1 MITSNPKL
9 AALGARLRQ
18 ERLKRNE
25 PQAVFAARIGIS
37 VPTLHK
43 MESGDPGVQV
53 GHWVTALDILD
64 RTQELD
70 GLLVEKDLFALYET
84 SSPTSR
90 KRASRKNKA

>member
-1 MITSNPKL
+1 MPASNTKL
-9 AALGARLRQ
+9 TALGARLRQ
-18 ERLKRNE
+18 ERLKKNE

-64 RTQELD
+64 RAQEID
-70 GLLVEKDLFALYET
+70 GLLVEKDLFALFEK
-84 SSPTSR
+84 SSPKSR
-90 KRASRKNKA
+90 KRASRKMKA